1 MNRSRA
7 ASLPRL
13 IRKRLVRLLISLVVV
28 LTLSFLLMQL
38 VPGDPARTS
47 LGPDAPPEVV
57 AQRRHVLGLDQPVI
71 VQYLNYWKNILTGSF
86 GRSMMNDVP
95 VSFTISS
102 GLKNTLILVLIAL
115 CVTFVGATVIGV
127 VIGVLT
133 HSNRNQPVLATFTVI
148 AGLVAALPQFL
159 VAMALVYFFAVRVSW
174 LPVAFA
180 TDWKSFVLPALAIT
194 GTSMAIM
201 ARVIRSQTEVVLG
214 QDYIRVA
221 RAKRLPQGLIYRR
234 HALPNVLTA
243 GLTLS
248 GLQFGSV
255 IAASIVVEQV
265 FSIPGLGQSLI
276 QGMIASDYPVVQAI
290 LLIFATGV
298 LVVTMLVDILIGA
311 LDPRSTLQDQ

>member
-1 MNRSRA
+1 
-7 ASLPRL
+7 
-13 IRKRLVRLLISLVVV
+13 
-28 LTLSFLLMQL
+28 LMQL

-47 LGPDAPPEVV
+47 LGPDATAELV
-57 AQRRHVLGLDQPVI
+57 AQRRHHLGLDQPVL
-71 VQYLNYWKNILTGSF
+71 VQYLNYWKNVVQGNF
-86 GRSMMNDVP
+86 GNSMLSNVA

-102 GLKNTLILVLIAL
+102 GLKNTMILVLVAL
-115 CVTFVGATVIGV
+115 CVTFVGATVIGI

-148 AGLVAALPQFL
+148 AGLTAALPQFL
-159 VAMALVYFFAVRVSW
+159 VAMALVYFFSVRLNW

-180 TDWKSFVLPALAIT
+180 TDWRSFVLPALAIT
-194 GTSMAIM
+194 GTSTAIM

-221 RAKRLPQGLIYRR
+221 RAKRLPQQLIYRR

-255 IAASIVVEQV
+255 VAASIIIEQV
-265 FSIPGLGQSLI
+265 FSIPGLGQALI

-290 LLIFATGV
+290 LLIFASAV
-298 LVVTMLVDILIGA
+298 LVVTLLVDILIGV
-311 LDPRSTLQDQ
+311 LDPRSNLQDQ